1 MEENKVEKQ
10 KLSYEELENIVTQ
23 LSMSNKQLREA
34 LEASNQD
41 NIIARITLLFKVLD
55 LKDLFSKEFIF
66 EVVEE
71 IEGLLRRP
79 KDTKEN

>member
-1 MEENKVEKQ
+1 MEENKVEKK
-10 KLSYEELENIVTQ
+10 KLSYEELENIVNQ
-23 LSMSNKQLREA
+23 LSMSNKQLREV

-55 LKDLFSKEFIF
+55 FKDLFAEEFIS

-79 KDTKEN
+79 KNTKEN